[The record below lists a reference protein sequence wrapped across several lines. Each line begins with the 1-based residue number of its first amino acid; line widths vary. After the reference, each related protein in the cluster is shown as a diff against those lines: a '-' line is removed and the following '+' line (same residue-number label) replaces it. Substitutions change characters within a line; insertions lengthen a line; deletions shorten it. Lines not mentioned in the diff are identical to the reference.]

1 MKGVHGHNVTTFSI
15 FKILQLMWSM
25 EYNPGLF
32 SMLESNTGTSNA
44 SDENTL
50 KQCGKFEKKN
60 LQAAKK
66 EEQIP
71 LSVFVVAS
79 VIEAKNKR
87 LMGEAKGLDD
97 VVKVSLSLPL
107 SISPIHVDQN

>member
-1 MKGVHGHNVTTFSI
+1 MF
-15 FKILQLMWSM
+15 QLMWSM

-32 SMLESNTGTSNA
+32 SMLESNNGTSNA
-44 SDENTL
+44 NAKDESTL
-50 KQCGKFEKKN
+50 KQCGKFEQKN

-66 EEQIP
+66 EQQIP

-97 VVKVSLSLPL
+97 VVKVSLSLSL
-107 SISPIHVDQN
+107 SPHTQIHTHTPHMYTHIY